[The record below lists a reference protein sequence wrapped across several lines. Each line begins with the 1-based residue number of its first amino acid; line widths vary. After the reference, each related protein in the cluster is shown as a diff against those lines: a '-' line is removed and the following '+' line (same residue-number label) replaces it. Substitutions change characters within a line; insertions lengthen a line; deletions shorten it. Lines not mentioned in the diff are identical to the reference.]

1 MNGSCTFTVL
11 ERVSPTKVRIGLE
24 HTPYLKE
31 GIKLECQSNSIVEN
45 DSKCSF
51 TIGSITPQAIEIN
64 VEAGNTLRLYRD
76 NAKLGH
82 SANKANGTP
91 AGISCTHPEV
101 LDRVMI
107 GHRVFIDD
115 GKIEAIV
122 RSSNDQYLEL
132 EIVSPKGVMA
142 QIKSHK
148 GINLPDSS
156 IKMPALTQEDL
167 GNLEFVVNNANM
179 VGLSFVQ
186 KPEDIDELREKLFEL
201 NRPDFGIVAKIETV
215 DSIHNLAKI
224 LIAGLELPK
233 FAILIAR
240 GDLAVEVGFENL
252 AFVQE
257 DILCLCEAAHIPVIL
272 ATQILESLTES
283 GLRSRAEITDAI
295 MGQRAECVMLNNG
308 THIAEAVKTLAALLS
323 TGRTAPNKETPI
335 I

>member
-1 MNGSCTFTVL
+1 MS
-11 ERVSPTKVRIGLE
+11 
-24 HTPYLKE
+24 
-31 GIKLECQSNSIVEN
+31 IKQYCRNN

-82 SANKANGTP
+82 SADKANGNP

-142 QIKSHK
+142 KIKSHK

-201 NRPDFGIVAKIETV
+201 DRPDFGIVAKIETV

-257 DILCLCEAAHIPVIL
+257 DILCLCEAAHIPVI
-272 ATQILESLTES
+272 S
-283 GLRSRAEITDAI
+283 GHSDTRKLDR
-295 MGQRAECVMLNNG
+295 
-308 THIAEAVKTLAALLS
+308 KW
-323 TGRTAPNKETPI
+323 P
-335 I
+335 

>member
-1 MNGSCTFTVL
+1 
-11 ERVSPTKVRIGLE
+11 
-24 HTPYLKE
+24 
-31 GIKLECQSNSIVEN
+31 
-45 DSKCSF
+45 
-51 TIGSITPQAIEIN
+51 
-64 VEAGNTLRLYRD
+64 
-76 NAKLGH
+76 
-82 SANKANGTP
+82 
-91 AGISCTHPEV
+91 
-101 LDRVMI
+101 MI

-142 QIKSHK
+142 EIKSHK

-186 KPEDIDELREKLFEL
+186 KPEDIHELREKLFEL

-323 TGRTAPNKETPI
+323 TEERHQIKKHQLFREFTEQYDML
-335 I
+335 